1 MYFLSPQASEYLD
14 FQILVASL
22 VVLVFTA
29 KGNVS
34 QIAEAL
40 LKYGLILEKPG
51 IMWKTVLNGDS
62 LIYHNPHEGHAP
74 LPATPSASR
83 WSSPAVSSKSVE
95 VQRGAADAVFQNLRG
110 EEDLPE
116 TSPGKYFPVPTNELL
131 SWPRY
136 QYFHSALSTSKKG
149 PFIFA
154 GARTRAH
161 RQRDW
166 QGRIVM
172 ALLRQQL
179 EEFGDARNCLFRAQ
193 GMQGCITGG

>member
-1 MYFLSPQASEYLD
+1 MYFPSLRVSRCLD

-40 LKYGLILEKPG
+40 LKYGLLLERPG
-51 IMWKTVLNGDS
+51 IMWKTVLNCDG

-74 LPATPSASR
+74 LPATPSTSR

-116 TSPGKYFPVPTNELL
+116 TSPGTYLPLSRDRLL

-149 PFIFA
+149 PFISV

-161 RQRDW
+161 CQREW
-166 QGRIVM
+166 EGCLVM

-179 EEFGDARNCLFRAQ
+179 EEFSDARNCLF
-193 GMQGCITGG
+193 